1 MIHYYVSNPITNAQ
15 LSNDNFNKFSTTHIE
30 RLKVNI
36 PETTNMIY
44 GVPVAT
50 IFNSMISDTEL
61 KFNAWKAS
69 IDTGATEKAEKEGKT
84 IDVNSSFKN
93 FKSFISLKAGVIAD
107 KYHKNPAI
115 FEEFYPQG
123 AEEYSKA
130 SKAKA
135 DKIFKRFITAL
146 DKNKADFDAA
156 VLTEAN
162 AMYDVYTTLRKV
174 QLQKIGKVKD
184 ESSTASV
191 QRDELSLQLYKNLL
205 TLLLI
210 NADMPEKTAI
220 YFDESMFK
228 KKTTQTP
235 PVQNQAAA
243 N

>member
-1 MIHYYVSNPITNAQ
+1 MIHYYISNPITNAQ
-15 LSNDNFNKFSTTHIE
+15 LGNDNFNKFSTTHIE
-30 RLKVNI
+30 RLKANI
-36 PETTNMIY
+36 PETADMIY
-44 GVPVAT
+44 GIPVPA
-50 IFNSMISDTEL
+50 IFNIMISDTEL

-69 IDTGATEKAEKEGKT
+69 IDIGATEKAEKEGKT

-123 AEEYSKA
+123 AEEYSKS

-156 VLTEAN
+156 IITEAN
-162 AMYDVYTTLRKV
+162 AMYDEYTTLRKV

-210 NADMPEKTAI
+210 NADMPEKAAV
-220 YFDESMFK
+220 YFDESILK
-228 KKTTQTP
+228 KKSGNNKPAETAAP
-235 PVQNQAAA
+235 QA
-243 N
+243 